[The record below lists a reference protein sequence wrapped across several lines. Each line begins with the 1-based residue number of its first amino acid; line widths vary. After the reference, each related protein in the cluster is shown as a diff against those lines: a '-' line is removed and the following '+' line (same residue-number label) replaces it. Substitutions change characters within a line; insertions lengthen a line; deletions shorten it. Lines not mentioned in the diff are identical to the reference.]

1 MRACSLLDVNLY
13 LRSELLSIFGSLF
26 PVIICGVAVAWDL
39 RKREIPDTLSL
50 ILLVGSL
57 VALAFGDWTQWWSHA
72 LGGVVGLLAAALV
85 SRGDR
90 FGGGDVKLF
99 ASLCTW
105 FGIFS
110 VVPLGLWIAIAG
122 LPLSVVAALRKQED
136 LAYAPA
142 IFIGV
147 CVHVMCPD
155 LFLRIAGL

>member
-1 MRACSLLDVNLY
+1 MPN
-13 LRSELLSIFGSLF
+13 ELFPILSDLF
-26 PVIICGVAVAWDL
+26 PVIVCSIAVGWDL
-39 RKREIPDTLSL
+39 RTREIPDTLSL
-50 ILLVGSL
+50 VLMAGTL
-57 VALAFGDWTQWWSHA
+57 VAIGLGDWSHWWRHL
-72 LGGVVGLLAAALV
+72 LGGVAGLLAAALV
-85 SRGDR
+85 SQGDR

-105 FGIFS
+105 FGIFA
-110 VVPLGLWIAIAG
+110 VVPLALWIAIAG

-147 CVHVMCPD
+147 CVHVLWPD